1 MNLSNKFQK
10 TRIAVIIQTTLLLIL
25 IAITLPYNAGKSL
38 KIAVAET
45 AYLRVVTKNVMFCAS
60 PTSNDVVFELPYSY
74 YVKKTG
80 ETGAF
85 YQIECYGE
93 SPYTPLLD
101 GYVLKT
107 DVVTESTDKPYLNL
121 TVTTATS
128 AILYEDKELT
138 TPIQYVF
145 KNRTLGY
152 YGAYKVGSTYAYC
165 VTYND
170 KIGYVR
176 ESELIPFDVPLH
188 ETPIK
193 LEPTT
198 PSDTPDTG
206 SSTTSDNTLKIIVI
220 VALAVGAFII
230 FALIVIPEQ
239 KEKRYDTE

>member
-1 MNLSNKFQK
+1 MNFRNKYQK
-10 TRIAVIIQTTLLLIL
+10 TRIAVIIATTFLLIL
-25 IAITLPYNAGKSL
+25 LAVSMPFYIGRNF
-38 KIAVAET
+38 KIAFAET
-45 AYLRVVTKNVMFCAS
+45 PYLRVVTKNVMFCAS
-60 PTSNDVVFELPYSY
+60 PTSNDAVFELPYSY

-85 YQIECYGE
+85 YQIECYGQ

-101 GYVLKT
+101 GYVLKS
-107 DVVTESTDKPYLNL
+107 DVIIESTDKPYLNL

-128 AILYEDKELT
+128 AIHYEDKELT

-152 YGAYKVGSTYAYC
+152 YGAYQVGNVYAYC

-193 LEPTT
+193 LEPAI
-198 PSDTPDTG
+198 PDDTPNEG
-206 SSTTSDNTLKIIVI
+206 EEKTSDNTLKIIVI
-220 VALAVGAFII
+220 VALGVGAFII
-230 FALIVIPEQ
+230 FALIIIPEQ

>member
-1 MNLSNKFQK
+1 MNFYRNRKK
-10 TRIAVIIQTTLLLIL
+10 TRVAVIISAVYLSIL
-25 IAITLPYNAGKSL
+25 AITQTSITPAL
-38 KIAVAET
+38 AEEP
-45 AYLRVVTKNVMFCAS
+45 YLRVVTKNVMFCAS
-60 PTSNDVVFELPYSY
+60 PTISDAVFELPYSY

-107 DVVTESTDKPYLNL
+107 DVISENTDAPYLNL

-128 AILYEDKELT
+128 TVLYEDKDLT

-152 YGAYKVGSTYAYC
+152 YGAYKLGNQYAYC

-188 ETPIK
+188 ATPIKLSPVTPDDKQETPIK
-193 LEPTT
+193 
-198 PSDTPDTG
+198 DTG
-206 SSTTSDNTLKIIVI
+206 DSTLKIIVI
-220 VALAVGAFII
+220 VALGIGAFII

>member
-1 MNLSNKFQK
+1 MNSYRNRQI
-10 TRIAVIIQTTLLLIL
+10 RVVVIII
-25 IAITLPYNAGKSL
+25 IVVFISL
-38 KIAVAET
+38 SPFLMPSVTPAFAEEP
-45 AYLRVVTKNVMFCAS
+45 YLRVVTKNVMFCAT
-60 PTSNDVVFELPYSY
+60 PTINDAVFELPYSY

-80 ETGAF
+80 ESGAF

-107 DVVTESTDKPYLNL
+107 DVISESTDKPYLNM

-128 AILYEDKELT
+128 AVLYEDKDLT

-152 YGAYKVGSTYAYC
+152 YGAYQLGSQYAYC
-165 VTYND
+165 VTYNN
-170 KIGYVR
+170 KIGYMR
-176 ESELIPFDVPLH
+176 ESELMPFDVPLH

-193 LEPTT
+193 LDPVSVDDDDKNTIET
-198 PSDTPDTG
+198 S
-206 SSTTSDNTLKIIVI
+206 SDNTLKIVVI
-220 VALAVGAFII
+220 VALALGAFII

-239 KEKRYDTE
+239 KEKRYETE